1 MRQDYKEVPLFPI
14 RCWSF
19 NAPDDLTR
27 NTAFDLKELEY
38 RNYTGIPTAA
48 TKSIKIF
55 KDIKEGDYVLS
66 NHRGHY
72 HALLHGIP
80 PETVKDRIVNMEMK
94 RNKSGEI
101 AKKERRK
108 LDLRLAEFDERLSML
123 EIKINQIKEGVENAN
138 RRNKK
143 Y

>member
-1 MRQDYKEVPLFPI
+1 MFFDFCKPNCDNNFITVISVNMKEYKI
-14 RCWSF
+14 KSHT
-19 NAPDDLTR
+19 PD
-27 NTAFDLKELEY
+27 
-38 RNYTGIPTAA
+38 I
-48 TKSIKIF
+48 
-55 KDIKEGDYVLS
+55 V
-66 NHRGHY
+66 
-72 HALLHGIP
+72 P
-80 PETVKDRIVNMEMK
+80 PESMEEMRDEIVNMKMK

>member
-1 MRQDYKEVPLFPI
+1 MFFDFCKPNCENKFITVVSVSMKEYKIKSHTPDIVPPK
-14 RCWSF
+14 
-19 NAPDDLTR
+19 NM
-27 NTAFDLKELEY
+27 EE
-38 RNYTGIPTAA
+38 
-48 TKSIKIF
+48 
-55 KDIKEGDYVLS
+55 
-66 NHRGHY
+66 
-72 HALLHGIP
+72 
-80 PETVKDRIVNMEMK
+80 VKDRIVNMEMK

-108 LDLRLAEFDERLSML
+108 LDLRLAEFEERLSML